1 MMDWM
6 SGWSWRTARW
16 IAASL
21 VAPVKSHG
29 LEGNAVGD
37 ATTSESMQ
45 PPAWVE
51 RQGRVG
57 ASRFRAAND
66 AASRLV
72 NVSLGTTG
80 DCGQGHCQYC
90 TAGRTNDAVN
100 IICRAGTP
108 P

>member
-1 MMDWM
+1 MDWM

-57 ASRFRAAND
+57 ASRFRAAATTPRLD
-66 AASRLV
+66 SSTSLWVRPVIAARATV
-72 NVSLGTTG
+72 N
-80 DCGQGHCQYC
+80 
-90 TAGRTNDAVN
+90 TALRVVRTML
-100 IICRAGTP
+100 
-108 P
+108 